1 MTTAS
6 QRKVGR
12 KIPEYL
18 VKEVLNG
25 VPIHY
30 KGYKA
35 VLRKEKKVEDIMGA
49 SGLQIFILRY
59 FTYLLVRQLDENRYF
74 FFTGEGGM
82 HLDHNDNLSGDVM
95 IYEQSKLPVNKIDT
109 HYLDIPPKIDIEI
122 DVNIDTT
129 NFNEYSYIN
138 AKTER
143 LISWGVEKVI
153 WILTTSKKV
162 LVAEAGKDW
171 LLIDWSKDIEITDG
185 IQFNVAKYLATS
197 GVEV

>member
-25 VPIHY
+25 IPIHY

-59 FTYLLVRQLDENRYF
+59 FTYLLVRQLDENWYF

-95 IYEQSKLPVNKIDT
+95 IYEQSKLPANKIDT
-109 HYLDIPPKIDIEI
+109 HYLDVPPKIDIEI

-129 NFNEYSYIN
+129 NFNEHSYIN

-143 LISWGVEKVI
+143 LLSWGVEKVI

-162 LVAEAGKDW
+162 LVAEKGKDW
-171 LLIDWSKDIEITDG
+171 LLIDWTKDIEITDG
-185 IQFNVAKYLATS
+185 IIFNVAKYLETS